1 MNADLE
7 ATLNELGPACRAVV
21 GRLRAAATVAP
32 RTHVRTLPHG
42 GVAAVRRDGRGVAPR
57 RRAVWLPRAGYLA
70 AASLFAAIALSI
82 FLQPSAPAA
91 IPASARVYTIAYAPT
106 EAALRE
112 IVASQRADGSWG
124 SDFLTRQN
132 AAALR
137 GVAAVR
143 VPYLRAVRYLKSRG
157 LDPLTDA
164 ELRARGD
171 FAAQYRPRS

>member
-7 ATLNELGPACRAVV
+7 ATLNELGPDCRAVV
-21 GRLRAAATVAP
+21 GRLRAAAT
-32 RTHVRTLPHG
+32 G
-42 GVAAVRRDGRGVAPR
+42 APR
-57 RRAVWLPRAGYLA
+57 RPAHVRVLPPLTRCAVWLPRAGFLA

-91 IPASARVYTIAYAPT
+91 IPAAARIYTIAYAPN
-106 EAALRE
+106 EAALQE

-137 GVAAVR
+137 GVAAAR

-171 FAAQYRPRS
+171 WAAQLRPRS

>member
-7 ATLNELGPACRAVV
+7 ATLNELGPDCRAVV
-21 GRLRAAATVAP
+21 VRLRAAATVAP
-32 RTHVRTLPHG
+32 RRPARVRVLP
-42 GVAAVRRDGRGVAPR
+42 PLP
-57 RRAVWLPRAGYLA
+57 RRAVWLPRAGFLA

-91 IPASARVYTIAYAPT
+91 IPAAARIYTIAYAPN
-106 EAALRE
+106 EAALQE

-137 GVAAVR
+137 GVAAAR

-171 FAAQYRPRS
+171 WAARLRPRS